1 MTDHQSEPTPGECP
15 APAEPDTMR
24 VSCVPRRAG
33 RGEGRSR
40 RWPWLFGLFLVA
52 LSTVAGLLQSSSM
65 VWPGSPK
72 ACADVAVTVAVKPN
86 CSASIDLLDYHVT
99 AGHSHGPPTAVDA
112 QRNAHQTYYVLAG
125 DTPVLVHN
133 QNDLFGCG
141 TGIGPDDG
149 PGSLLPAYPGHGPA
163 AGIFDGGNGLVKLES
178 GYDNPFTGP
187 LPQTGN
193 PGMNWNIRS
202 HIEAQ
207 AATIMRNN
215 GLTEAT
221 VYINRLPCP
230 GRNGCAVN
238 LPHMLPEGAQLTVY
252 GPNGYREVFTG
263 LPDR

>member
-1 MTDHQSEPTPGECP
+1 
-15 APAEPDTMR
+15 MR

-125 DTPVLVHN
+125 STPVLVHN
-133 QNDLFGCG
+133 TSCSTFGRLSPSGRMDIPNKPGVYKITMNDDRVYVGKASDIHGRIHGAFR
-141 TGIGPDDG
+141 
-149 PGSLLPAYPGHGPA
+149 PGA
-163 AGIFDGGNGLVKLES
+163 AAHD
-178 GYDNPFTGP
+178 
-187 LPQTGN
+187 
-193 PGMNWNIRS
+193 
-202 HIEAQ
+202 A
-207 AATIMRNN
+207 
-215 GLTEAT
+215 
-221 VYINRLPCP
+221 
-230 GRNGCAVN
+230 
-238 LPHMLPEGAQLTVY
+238 
-252 GPNGYREVFTG
+252 GYRPGDV
-263 LPDR
+263 R